1 MSKAFASQG
10 DTAEKK
16 VDFVRLSDRAYAYTA
31 EGDPNSGVVVGDDA
45 VMVFD
50 AQATPVMAREV
61 VAKIREVTDK
71 PVRFLVLSHY
81 HAVRVMGASAYN
93 ADEII
98 ASDKTRDLIDER
110 GEADFHSEVGRF
122 PRLFRAVE
130 EVPGLTHPTRVFSG
144 ETTVDLGGVSA
155 QIVRAGRGHTAGDT
169 VVWLPS
175 EKVLFAGDLVER
187 GAAPY
192 CGDAHFADWPQTIA
206 RLRKFGASAVVPG
219 RGPALTTPDEVAA
232 GFDGTERFVSKLFAM
247 TRERVAA
254 GKSLGET
261 YREVYPAMESEFGE
275 WFIFAH
281 CMPFNA
287 SRAYDEAGG
296 LDHPRIWT
304 AERDREMWTAL
315 EGGEGGEGGESGSG

>member
-1 MSKAFASQG
+1 MSKEFASRG

-16 VDFVRLSDRAYAYTA
+16 TDFVRLSERAFAYTA
-31 EGDPNSGVVVGDDA
+31 EGDPNSGVIVGDDS
-45 VMVFD
+45 VMVVD
-50 AQATPVMAREV
+50 AQATPLMARDV
-61 VAKIREVTDK
+61 IAKIREVSDK
-71 PVRFLVLSHY
+71 PIRHLVLSHY
-81 HAVRVMGASAYN
+81 HAVRVMGASAYG

-122 PRLFRAVE
+122 PRLFREVE
-130 EVPGLTHPTRVFSG
+130 SVPGLTHPTRVFSG
-144 ETTVDLGGVSA
+144 QTTVDLGGVSA
-155 QIVRAGRGHTAGDT
+155 EVIHAGRGHTMGDT

-192 CGDAHFADWPQTIA
+192 CGDAHFADWPGTIA
-206 RLRKFGASAVVPG
+206 RLRKFGAKAVVPG
-219 RGPALTTPDEVAA
+219 RGPALTSPEEIAA
-232 GFDGTERFVSKLFAM
+232 GFDGTERFVSKLFALV
-247 TRERVAA
+247 RERAAA
-254 GKSLGET
+254 GKKLGEI
-261 YREVYPAMESEFGE
+261 YREAYPEMEAEFGE

-287 SRAYDEAGG
+287 SRAFDEAGG

-304 AERDREMWTAL
+304 AERDREMWAEL
-315 EGGEGGEGGESGSG
+315 EGAR

>member
-1 MSKAFASQG
+1 MSRQFASRG
-10 DTAEKK
+10 DTAAKQIA
-16 VDFVRLSDRAYAYTA
+16 FTRLSARAFAYTA
-31 EGDPNSGVVVGDDA
+31 EGDPNSGVIVGDDA
-45 VMVFD
+45 VMVVD

-61 VAKIREVTDK
+61 IAKIRGVTDK
-71 PVRFLVLSHY
+71 PVRHVVLSHY
-81 HAVRVMGASAYN
+81 HAVRVMGASAYG

-130 EVPGLTHPTRVFSG
+130 SVPGLTRPNRVFSG
-144 ETTVDLGGVSA
+144 RISVDLGGVSA
-155 QIVRAGRGHTAGDT
+155 EVIHAGRGHTAGDT
-169 VVWLPS
+169 VVWLP
-175 EKVLFAGDLVER
+175 EEQTLFAGDLVER

-192 CGDAHFADWPQTIA
+192 CGDAHFADWPGTIA
-206 RLRKFGASAVVPG
+206 KLRALNAKAVAPG
-219 RGPALTTPDEVAA
+219 RGPALTTPEEVAA
-232 GFDGTERFVSKLFAM
+232 GFDGTERFVSKLFAL
-247 TRERVAA
+247 TRACAAA
-254 GKSLGET
+254 GKTLGET
-261 YREVYPAMESEFGE
+261 YREVYPEMEAEFGG

-304 AERDREMWTAL
+304 AERDRAMWAEL
-315 EGGEGGEGGESGSG
+315 EGAR